1 MSQKDFDNNNYLCE
15 FNDNLD
21 NIFID
26 KTINTVEYEKSLF
39 DNNANINNN
48 INRTTNY
55 SKSQNS
61 FQISNI
67 NSKAEAKSSI
77 NKKFYSNNN
86 PKHNIIKTNNKR
98 QYFSNSNNSIRTA
111 TTPNHSFL
119 TKSKLSTNSKNNS
132 FYKNTHN
139 NFRKYSVISN
149 KKNNMTKKNID
160 KEIDIINKLTQ
171 EVQHIKNYCNEL
183 QRQFD
188 NHCLIKNEKKEFEN
202 IKKENIK
209 LTAEVSILK
218 DDVAELMKKYGIIN
232 NKIDS
237 MQQEN
242 NNLKIQ
248 NKNLLNFISIMSN
261 SNSTNGIKKLKNLN
275 LSKNNQEFITKNH
288 NNESMNIINLIN
300 NNKNS
305 LNNNINNLNN
315 NNESKAFNEI
325 INNTNKNNDIYNIN
339 NNLNNFDK
347 LKFNINNNNN
357 FNLNNLNSEQIEFS
371 ISKSMSKNFEKPEL
385 NGKNYFKTINN
396 NESKFDYTNLNTN
409 SNTNIN
415 IQSKTQ
421 SDFRTIGHGNKNL
434 GNNATDIIS
443 LIQSNFNLTNQNRNS
458 SNSKNKQNRFLI
470 PKDDD

>member
-1 MSQKDFDNNNYLCE
+1 MSQKELDNNNYLCE

-21 NIFID
+21 NIFND
-26 KTINTVEYEKSLF
+26 KNTNTVEFEKSLF
-39 DNNANINNN
+39 ENNNNININTFNNN
-48 INRTTNY
+48 INRTPNFPK
-55 SKSQNS
+55 SK
-61 FQISNI
+61 
-67 NSKAEAKSSI
+67 KAF
-77 NKKFYSNNN
+77 NKKNNN
-86 PKHNIIKTNNKR
+86 IKTNNNKR
-98 QYFSNSNNSIRTA
+98 QYFTNSKNSIRTT

-119 TKSKLSTNSKNNS
+119 TRSKLSTNSKNNS
-132 FYKNTHN
+132 FCKNTHN
-139 NFRKYSVISN
+139 NFRKNSLVSA
-149 KKNNMTKKNID
+149 KKSID
-160 KEIDIINKLTQ
+160 KELNIINKLTQ

-218 DDVAELMKKYGIIN
+218 DDVAELMKKYGNIN
-232 NKIDS
+232 NKIES

-261 SNSTNGIKKLKNLN
+261 STSTNGINKLKNFNITSLT
-275 LSKNNQEFITKNH
+275 NQELINNNKNQNN

-305 LNNNINNLNN
+305 LINESRAMNNINT
-315 NNESKAFNEI
+315 
-325 INNTNKNNDIYNIN
+325 NTNNKNDIYNIS

-347 LKFNINNNNN
+347 LNFNINNNNN
-357 FNLNNLNSEQIEFS
+357 FNLNNLNNLNSEQIEFS
-371 ISKSMSKNFEKPEL
+371 ISKSLSKNFEKPEL
-385 NGKNYFKTINN
+385 NSKNYFKTIND
-396 NESKFDYTNLNTN
+396 SKLDYTNAITN

-415 IQSKTQ
+415 IQSRTQ
-421 SDFRTIGHGNKNL
+421 SDFRTIGHGNKNT
-434 GNNATDIIS
+434 GNNGTDIIS

-458 SNSKNKQNRFLI
+458 SNSKNKQGRFLI
-470 PKDDD
+470 PKDDN

>member
-1 MSQKDFDNNNYLCE
+1 MSQKDFDSNNYLCE

-26 KTINTVEYEKSLF
+26 KTINTVDYEKALF
-39 DNNANINNN
+39 DNNVNINNN
-48 INRTTNY
+48 INRTNNIQK
-55 SKSQNS
+55 SKNP
-61 FQISNI
+61 FQMSNI
-67 NSKAEAKSSI
+67 NTKAESKNI
-77 NKKFYSNNN
+77 FIKKYNCNNN
-86 PKHNIIKTNNKR
+86 SKPNTIKTNNRK
-98 QYFSNSNNSIRTA
+98 QYFSNSSNSIRTS

-132 FYKNTHN
+132 FFKNTHN
-139 NFRKYSVISN
+139 NSRKNSTISI
-149 KKNNMTKKNID
+149 KKNNMMKKDID
-160 KEIDIINKLTQ
+160 KEINIINKLTQ

-261 SNSTNGIKKLKNLN
+261 SNSINGIKKLKNFN
-275 LSKNNQEFITKNH
+275 MNMNNQEFINKNQ
-288 NNESMNIINLIN
+288 NNDSMNMNII
-300 NNKNS
+300 K
-305 LNNNINNLNN
+305 LNNNINNINN

-325 INNTNKNNDIYNIN
+325 LNNNKNNDIYNIN

-347 LKFNINNNNN
+347 LNFNINNNNN

-371 ISKSMSKNFEKPEL
+371 ISKSISKNFEKPEL
-385 NGKNYFKTINN
+385 NSKNYFKTINN
-396 NESKFDYTNLNTN
+396 NESRFDYTNANTN

-421 SDFRTIGHGNKNL
+421 SDFHTLGHGNKNL

-443 LIQSNFNLTNQNRNS
+443 LIQSNLNLTNQNRNS
-458 SNSKNKQNRFLI
+458 SNSKGKQNRFLI
-470 PKDDD
+470 PKDD

>member
-1 MSQKDFDNNNYLCE
+1 MSQKDFDTNNYLCE

-39 DNNANINNN
+39 DNNVNINNNN
-48 INRTTNY
+48 INRTHNY
-55 SKSQNS
+55 PKSKNP
-61 FQISNI
+61 FQMSNVNTKAESKNTFI
-67 NSKAEAKSSI
+67 KKYNCNNSKQNTIKA
-77 NKKFYSNNN
+77 NNR
-86 PKHNIIKTNNKR
+86 R
-98 QYFSNSNNSIRTA
+98 QYFSNSSNSIRTA

-132 FYKNTHN
+132 FFKNTYN
-139 NFRKYSVISN
+139 NFRKNSVITN
-149 KKNNMTKKNID
+149 KKNNMMKKDID

-232 NKIDS
+232 SKIDS

-261 SNSTNGIKKLKNLN
+261 SNSINGIKKVKNFN
-275 LSKNNQEFITKNH
+275 MNINNH
-288 NNESMNIINLIN
+288 NNESMNMNII
-300 NNKNS
+300 K
-305 LNNNINNLNN
+305 LNN

-325 INNTNKNNDIYNIN
+325 INNNNNKNNDIYNIN

-347 LKFNINNNNN
+347 LNFNINNNNN

-385 NGKNYFKTINN
+385 NSKNYFKTINN
-396 NESKFDYTNLNTN
+396 NNNESRFDYTNANTN

-415 IQSKTQ
+415 IQSKIQ
-421 SDFRTIGHGNKNL
+421 SDFHTMGTGNKNL
-434 GNNATDIIS
+434 NNNATDIIS

-458 SNSKNKQNRFLI
+458 SNSKGKQNRFLI
-470 PKDDD
+470 PKDD

>member
-1 MSQKDFDNNNYLCE
+1 MSQKDFDTNNYLCE

-39 DNNANINNN
+39 DNNVNINNNN
-48 INRTTNY
+48 INRTHNY
-55 SKSQNS
+55 PKSKNP
-61 FQISNI
+61 FQMSNI
-67 NSKAEAKSSI
+67 NTKPESKNTFI
-77 NKKFYSNNN
+77 KKYNCNNSKQN
-86 PKHNIIKTNNKR
+86 TIKTNNRR
-98 QYFSNSNNSIRTA
+98 QYFSNSSNSIRTA

-132 FYKNTHN
+132 FFKNTYN
-139 NFRKYSVISN
+139 NFRKNSVITN
-149 KKNNMTKKNID
+149 KKNNMMKKDID
-160 KEIDIINKLTQ
+160 KEINIINKLTQ

-218 DDVAELMKKYGIIN
+218 DDVAELMKKYGNIN
-232 NKIDS
+232 NKIES

-261 SNSTNGIKKLKNLN
+261 STSTNGINKLKNFNITSLT
-275 LSKNNQEFITKNH
+275 NQELINNNKNQNN

-305 LNNNINNLNN
+305 LINESRAMNNINT
-315 NNESKAFNEI
+315 
-325 INNTNKNNDIYNIN
+325 NTNNKNDIYNIS

-347 LKFNINNNNN
+347 LNFNINNNNN

-371 ISKSMSKNFEKPEL
+371 ISKSLSKNFEKPEL
-385 NGKNYFKTINN
+385 NSKNYFKTIND
-396 NESKFDYTNLNTN
+396 SKLDYTNAITN

-415 IQSKTQ
+415 IQSRTQ
-421 SDFRTIGHGNKNL
+421 SDFRTIGHGNKTT
-434 GNNATDIIS
+434 GNNGTDIIS
-443 LIQSNFNLTNQNRNS
+443 FIQSNFNLTNQNRNS
-458 SNSKNKQNRFLI
+458 SNSKNKQGRFLI
-470 PKDDD
+470 PKDDN

>member
-1 MSQKDFDNNNYLCE
+1 MSQKELDNNNYLCE

-21 NIFID
+21 NIFND
-26 KTINTVEYEKSLF
+26 KNTNTVEFEKSLF
-39 DNNANINNN
+39 ENNNNININTFNNN
-48 INRTTNY
+48 INRTPNFPK
-55 SKSQNS
+55 SK
-61 FQISNI
+61 
-67 NSKAEAKSSI
+67 KAL
-77 NKKFYSNNN
+77 NKKNNN
-86 PKHNIIKTNNKR
+86 IKTNNNKR
-98 QYFSNSNNSIRTA
+98 QYFTNSKNSIRTT

-119 TKSKLSTNSKNNS
+119 TRSKLSTNSKNNS
-132 FYKNTHN
+132 FCKNTHN
-139 NFRKYSVISN
+139 NFRKNSLASA
-149 KKNNMTKKNID
+149 KKNID
-160 KEIDIINKLTQ
+160 KEINIINKLTQ

-218 DDVAELMKKYGIIN
+218 DDVAELMKKYGNIN
-232 NKIDS
+232 NKIES

-261 SNSTNGIKKLKNLN
+261 STSTNGINKLKNFNITSLT
-275 LSKNNQEFITKNH
+275 NQELINNNKNQNN

-305 LNNNINNLNN
+305 LINESRAMNNINT
-315 NNESKAFNEI
+315 
-325 INNTNKNNDIYNIN
+325 NTNNKNDIYNIS

-347 LKFNINNNNN
+347 LNFNINNNNN
-357 FNLNNLNSEQIEFS
+357 FNLNNLNNLNSEQIEFS
-371 ISKSMSKNFEKPEL
+371 ISKSLSKNFEKPEL
-385 NGKNYFKTINN
+385 NSKNYFKTIN
-396 NESKFDYTNLNTN
+396 ESKLDYTNAITN

-415 IQSKTQ
+415 IQSRTQ
-421 SDFRTIGHGNKNL
+421 SDFRTIGHGNKTT
-434 GNNATDIIS
+434 GNNGTDIIS

-458 SNSKNKQNRFLI
+458 SNSKNKQGRFLI
-470 PKDDD
+470 PKDDN

>member
-1 MSQKDFDNNNYLCE
+1 MAQNGVENNYYLNQ
-15 FNDNLD
+15 FNDPLD
-21 NIFID
+21 NIF
-26 KTINTVEYEKSLF
+26 VEQGL
-39 DNNANINNN
+39 
-48 INRTTNY
+48 
-55 SKSQNS
+55 NS
-61 FQISNI
+61 TD
-67 NSKAEAKSSI
+67 I
-77 NKKFYSNNN
+77 NKSILDNKNQANSPSSNSQ
-86 PKHNIIKTNNKR
+86 KTNNLFQNGYIGGYNDVKNTRFKKYNQSQNNNKNKR
-98 QYFSNSNNSIRTA
+98 KASYNQSIGN
-111 TTPNHSFL
+111 TTPNRSFL
-119 TKSKLSTNSKNNS
+119 TKSKLSINSKNNS
-132 FYKNTHN
+132 SYKNLNRKNSGSNLSFKFNLKLRNNSQMSKNNN
-139 NFRKYSVISN
+139 NFMRKDPN
-149 KKNNMTKKNID
+149 K
-160 KEIDIINKLTQ
+160 EAIILGKLT
-171 EVQHIKNYCNEL
+171 EEIEHIKNYCNEL

-261 SNSTNGIKKLKNLN
+261 SNSINGIKKLKNFN
-275 LSKNNQEFITKNH
+275 MNINNH
-288 NNESMNIINLIN
+288 NNESMNMNII
-300 NNKNS
+300 K
-305 LNNNINNLNN
+305 LNN

-325 INNTNKNNDIYNIN
+325 INNNNNKNNDIYNIN

-347 LKFNINNNNN
+347 LNFNINNNNN

-385 NGKNYFKTINN
+385 NSKNYFKTINN
-396 NESKFDYTNLNTN
+396 NNNESRFDYTNANTN

-421 SDFRTIGHGNKNL
+421 SDFHTMGTGNKNL
-434 GNNATDIIS
+434 SNNATDIIS
-443 LIQSNFNLTNQNRNS
+443 LIQSNFNLTNHNRNS
-458 SNSKNKQNRFLI
+458 SNSKGKQNRFLI
-470 PKDDD
+470 PKDD

>member
-1 MSQKDFDNNNYLCE
+1 MSQKELDNNNYLCE

-21 NIFID
+21 NIFND
-26 KTINTVEYEKSLF
+26 KNTNTVEFAKSLF
-39 DNNANINNN
+39 ENNNNININTFNNN
-48 INRTTNY
+48 INRTPNFPK
-55 SKSQNS
+55 SK
-61 FQISNI
+61 
-67 NSKAEAKSSI
+67 KAF
-77 NKKFYSNNN
+77 NKKNNN
-86 PKHNIIKTNNKR
+86 IKTNNNKR
-98 QYFSNSNNSIRTA
+98 QYFTNSKNSIRTT

-119 TKSKLSTNSKNNS
+119 TRSKLSTNSKNNS
-132 FYKNTHN
+132 FCKNTHN
-139 NFRKYSVISN
+139 NFRKNSLASA
-149 KKNNMTKKNID
+149 KKNID
-160 KEIDIINKLTQ
+160 KEINIINKLTQ

-218 DDVAELMKKYGIIN
+218 DDVAELMKKYGNIN
-232 NKIDS
+232 NKIES

-261 SNSTNGIKKLKNLN
+261 STSTNGINKLKNFNITSLT
-275 LSKNNQEFITKNH
+275 NQELSNNNKNQNN

-305 LNNNINNLNN
+305 LINESRAMNNINT
-315 NNESKAFNEI
+315 
-325 INNTNKNNDIYNIN
+325 NTNNKNDIYNIS

-347 LKFNINNNNN
+347 LNFNINNNNN
-357 FNLNNLNSEQIEFS
+357 FNLNNLNNLNSEQIEFS
-371 ISKSMSKNFEKPEL
+371 ISKSLSKNFEKPEL
-385 NGKNYFKTINN
+385 NSKNYFKTIND
-396 NESKFDYTNLNTN
+396 SKLDYTNAITN

-415 IQSKTQ
+415 IQSRTQ
-421 SDFRTIGHGNKNL
+421 SDFRTIGHGNKTT
-434 GNNATDIIS
+434 GNNGTDIIS

-458 SNSKNKQNRFLI
+458 SNSKNKQGRFLI
-470 PKDDD
+470 PKDDN

>member
-1 MSQKDFDNNNYLCE
+1 MSQKELDNNNYLCE

-21 NIFID
+21 NIFND
-26 KTINTVEYEKSLF
+26 KNTNTVEFEKSLF
-39 DNNANINNN
+39 ENNNNININTFNNN
-48 INRTTNY
+48 INRTPNFPK
-55 SKSQNS
+55 SK
-61 FQISNI
+61 
-67 NSKAEAKSSI
+67 KAF
-77 NKKFYSNNN
+77 NKKNNN
-86 PKHNIIKTNNKR
+86 IKTNNNKR
-98 QYFSNSNNSIRTA
+98 QYFTNSKNSIRTT

-119 TKSKLSTNSKNNS
+119 TRSKLSTNSKNNS
-132 FYKNTHN
+132 FCKNTHN
-139 NFRKYSVISN
+139 NFRKNSLVSA
-149 KKNNMTKKNID
+149 KKSID
-160 KEIDIINKLTQ
+160 KELNIINKLTQ

-218 DDVAELMKKYGIIN
+218 DDVAELMKKYGNIN
-232 NKIDS
+232 NKIES

-261 SNSTNGIKKLKNLN
+261 STSTNGINKLKNFNITSLT
-275 LSKNNQEFITKNH
+275 NQELINNKNQNN

-305 LNNNINNLNN
+305 LINESRAMNNINT
-315 NNESKAFNEI
+315 
-325 INNTNKNNDIYNIN
+325 NTNNKNDIYNIS

-347 LKFNINNNNN
+347 LNFNINNNNN
-357 FNLNNLNSEQIEFS
+357 FNLNNLNNLNSEQIEFS
-371 ISKSMSKNFEKPEL
+371 ISKSLSKNFEKPEL
-385 NGKNYFKTINN
+385 NSKNYFKTIN
-396 NESKFDYTNLNTN
+396 ESKLDYTNAITN

-415 IQSKTQ
+415 IQSRTQ
-421 SDFRTIGHGNKNL
+421 SDFRTIGHGNKTT
-434 GNNATDIIS
+434 GNNGTDIIS

-458 SNSKNKQNRFLI
+458 SNSKNKQGRFLI
-470 PKDDD
+470 PKDDN